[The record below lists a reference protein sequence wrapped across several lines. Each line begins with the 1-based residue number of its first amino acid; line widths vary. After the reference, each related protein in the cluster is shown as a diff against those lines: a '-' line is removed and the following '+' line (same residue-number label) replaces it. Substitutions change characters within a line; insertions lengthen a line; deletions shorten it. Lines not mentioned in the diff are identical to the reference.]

1 MARKRA
7 EAECIDRKGK
17 ALGTKAEPDF
27 NQFKQHHALDDDG
40 DVCDECPRCGGEGYI
55 EDDCFEDTCCCADP
69 ASSHGIVKCPTCQGT
84 G

>member
-1 MARKRA
+1 MARIR
-7 EAECIDRKGK
+7 CLHCRKPMEDC
-17 ALGTKAEPDF
+17 ACDEE
-27 NQFKQHHALDDDG
+27 
-40 DVCDECPRCGGEGYI
+40 DECPRCGGEGYI